1 MASRKQ
7 WQGRKHPAAHDA
19 LKVKCTYKA
28 PFVDSTLDP
37 LESIPVEK
45 RYGYVMQLAKQ
56 VASRAALSQDAFK
69 SVVHRFEDT
78 LRGMSGFAE
87 EGSAPAERPAKK
99 AKQTAEAGPSKPR
112 VQNPLTG
119 RGPGRPKTVNKDGM
133 NGCAPAGRG
142 PGRPAG
148 AGGAGGGVAA
158 GPARAKMGSRGGSSG
173 GQRRYKSSV
182 EMSKM
187 QKGKGKGK
195 GLATD

>member
-1 MASRKQ
+1 
-7 WQGRKHPAAHDA
+7 
-19 LKVKCTYKA
+19 
-28 PFVDSTLDP
+28 
-37 LESIPVEK
+37 
-45 RYGYVMQLAKQ
+45 MQLAKQ

-99 AKQTAEAGPSKPR
+99 AKHTAGAGPSKPR

-148 AGGAGGGVAA
+148 AGGASGGVAA

-187 QKGKGKGK
+187 QKGKGKG
-195 GLATD
+195 LATD

>member
-1 MASRKQ
+1 M
-7 WQGRKHPAAHDA
+7 GA

-99 AKQTAEAGPSKPR
+99 AKHTAGAGPS
-112 VQNPLTG
+112 
-119 RGPGRPKTVNKDGM
+119 
-133 NGCAPAGRG
+133 
-142 PGRPAG
+142 
-148 AGGAGGGVAA
+148 
-158 GPARAKMGSRGGSSG
+158 
-173 GQRRYKSSV
+173 
-182 EMSKM
+182 
-187 QKGKGKGK
+187 
-195 GLATD
+195 